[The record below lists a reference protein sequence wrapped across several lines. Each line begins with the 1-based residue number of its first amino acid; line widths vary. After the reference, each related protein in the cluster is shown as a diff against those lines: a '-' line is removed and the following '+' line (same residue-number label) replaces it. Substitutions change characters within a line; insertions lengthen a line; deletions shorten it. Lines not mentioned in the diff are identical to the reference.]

1 MNHYVYLIEKK
12 SALETEQKYYIGVRS
27 CEGII
32 ANDDYMGSSKY
43 LTEEVDK
50 LGKQS
55 FNKIILKRF
64 ENREDAYK
72 YEIHMHKEFDV
83 VNNPIFFNKA
93 NQTSF
98 GFGGGIGENNP
109 WYGKEHSKEWK
120 KQKSV
125 AMKGNKNASG
135 YKHTEEARRK
145 IKEKRAKQIF
155 TKESLD
161 KLKGRTPWNKGKTG
175 TFFHT
180 EEHKQKMSIRSRG
193 NKYSTGRVLS
203 DEEKRIKSEKNLGLI
218 WMNDGNRNYRIRPE
232 NVNMKK
238 EQGLI
243 MGFFKKKVGV

>member
-27 CEGII
+27 CECLI
-32 ANDDYMGSSKY
+32 ADDNYMGSSKH
-43 LTEEVDK
+43 LSEEVKK
-50 LGKQS
+50 LGKQL

-64 ENREDAYK
+64 DNREDAYE

-98 GFGGGIGENNP
+98 GFGGGLAENNA
-109 WYGKEHSKEWK
+109 WFGKEHSEEWK

-125 AMKGNKNASG
+125 AMKGNKNAFG
-135 YKHTEEARRK
+135 YKHTEEARK
-145 IKEKRAKQIF
+145 IIKEKRAKQIF

-161 KLKGRTPWNKGKTG
+161 KLKGKTPWNKGQTG
-175 TFFHT
+175 TFSHT
-180 EEHKQKMSIRSRG
+180 EEHKQKMSIRSKG
-193 NKYSTGRVLS
+193 NKYCVGRVLS
-203 DEEKRIKSEKNLGLI
+203 EEEKRIRSEKNLGLI
-218 WMNDGNRNYRIRPE
+218 WMNDNKRNYRIKPE

-238 EQGLI
+238 EQGLV
-243 MGFFKKKVGV
+243 MGFLKKKDRV

>member
-27 CEGII
+27 CESLI

-64 ENREDAYK
+64 ENREDAYE

-109 WYGKEHSKEWK
+109 WYGKEHSEEWK

-135 YKHTEEARRK
+135 YKHTEEAKKK
-145 IKEKRAKQIF
+145 IKEKRAKQVF
-155 TKESLD
+155 TKEDLN
-161 KLKGRTPWNKGKTG
+161 KLKGKTPWNKGKTG

-180 EEHKQKMSIRSRG
+180 EEHKQKMSIRSKG
-193 NKYSTGRVLS
+193 NKYSIGRVLS
-203 DEEKRIKSEKNLGLI
+203 EEEKRIKSEKNLGLI

-232 NVNMKK
+232 NVHMKK

>member
-1 MNHYVYLIEKK
+1 VYLIEKK

-27 CEGII
+27 CESLI

-64 ENREDAYK
+64 ENREDAYE

-109 WYGKEHSKEWK
+109 WYGKEHSEEWK

-135 YKHTEEARRK
+135 YKHTEEAKKK
-145 IKEKRAKQIF
+145 IKEKRAKQVF
-155 TKESLD
+155 TKEDLN
-161 KLKGRTPWNKGKTG
+161 KLKGKTPWNKGKTG

-180 EEHKQKMSIRSRG
+180 EEHKQKMSIRSKG
-193 NKYSTGRVLS
+193 NKYSIGRVLS
-203 DEEKRIKSEKNLGLI
+203 EEEKRIKSEKNLGLI

-232 NVNMKK
+232 NVHMKK